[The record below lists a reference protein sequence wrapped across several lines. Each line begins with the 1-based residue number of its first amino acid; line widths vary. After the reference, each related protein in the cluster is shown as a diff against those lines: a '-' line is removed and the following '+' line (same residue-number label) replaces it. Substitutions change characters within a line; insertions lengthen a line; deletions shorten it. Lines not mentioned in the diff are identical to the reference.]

1 MSHTI
6 RLHRVLCAPADRIY
20 RAFISPEALG
30 KWLPPHG
37 FVCAVH
43 ELDARVG
50 GRFRMS
56 FINLGNGQAHS
67 FGGEYLELVPGER
80 LQYSDV
86 FDDPNLPGTLIT
98 TIELKPVSCGTAVSI
113 VQEGVPEVIPE
124 EGCYVGW
131 QQSLQLLAL
140 LVEAEIPG

>member
-20 RAFISPEALG
+20 RAFITPEALG

-67 FGGEYLELVPGER
+67 FGGEYLQLVPGER

-86 FDDPNLPGTLIT
+86 FDDPGLPGTLIT
-98 TIELKPVSCGTAVSI
+98 TIDLRPVSCGTAVSI

>member
-20 RAFISPEALG
+20 RAFITPEALG

-67 FGGEYLELVPGER
+67 FGGEYLQLVPGER

-86 FDDPNLPGTLIT
+86 FDDPSLPGTLIT

-131 QQSLQLLAL
+131 QQSLQLLTL

>member
-20 RAFISPEALG
+20 RAFITPEALG

-56 FINLGNGQAHS
+56 FINLGNGQVHS
-67 FGGEYLELVPGER
+67 FGGEYLQLVPGER